1 MSGILD
7 WLFGVR
13 ELSFG
18 GAEVA
23 IDFARPVPA
32 WGWLLIV
39 ASAFVVSAWSYSRLE
54 GRLWGRWVLA
64 GLRGMLIVLLAVLIS
79 GPRLSQQTQS
89 VERDSVVVLL
99 DRSGSM
105 GVVDAGAA
113 GSRVSRDQQMKE
125 ILRGTQRVW
134 GQLAADRSVVWMGFD
149 GSAVVL
155 DAATGGAVP
164 ELGEA
169 VGRRTSLGPALEQA
183 LRRTAARPVAGV
195 VVMSD
200 GRTSEPASRA
210 VLDQLRGRQIP
221 VFVVPL
227 GSQNA
232 LADLAVREVT
242 APAASFVGDSVP
254 VSAVVA
260 RSGET
265 SAKGT
270 ARARLVDRRSGKVLD
285 ERVIEF
291 AADEREKRVSL
302 TGKPDEAGETPWVV
316 EIAGESADIA
326 PGNDSAQ
333 VVIRLVDRPI
343 RVVYFDGYP
352 RWEYRYLKN
361 LLVREK
367 SVRSSVTVL
376 QAQRRFLQEGSD
388 PLAVIPRS
396 AQEWREFDVVVIGD
410 VRPEMF
416 SPEQLAQIREHVSRD
431 GGGILFVGGPQATPD
446 AWKGT
451 PLADL
456 LPFSM
461 NEDGGR
467 GIPVWL
473 EPVVVSP
480 TPAADRQGLMR
491 LSDDPNQPWPKEL
504 SEGATGWSALRYA
517 QKIDPARV
525 KPAAEVLAEVRPA
538 GVDGAAATPV
548 VLSMRFGAG
557 VSMYVATDETW
568 RWRYGR
574 GEVLP
579 ERFWLPMLR
588 TLARQGL
595 AASGQAG
602 VLSAT
607 PSRAA
612 VDQPVQVLLRVM
624 DQAVLDSRPRSLQAR
639 VTPRLSGGGSGSGGG
654 IPTELRLIPQGG
666 DGPDGTPPSLF
677 SAAWIPTEAGTYDV
691 EVVDPTIAGT
701 GLKAVVE
708 AEFSDDEFRVPD
720 ADHAGLAAL
729 AEATGGAVVAPERV
743 DSLPG
748 LLPNREVRLLGAPN
762 VETLWDKPFVWV
774 LLMVLACGEWV
785 GRRLI
790 RLS

>member
-18 GAEVA
+18 GAEVV

-32 WGWLLIV
+32 WAWLLIV
-39 ASAFVVSAWSYSRLE
+39 TASFGAAAWSYSRLE
-54 GRLWGRWVLA
+54 GRLWVRWVLA
-64 GLRGMLIVLLAVLIS
+64 GLRGMLMVLLAVLIS

-105 GVVDAGAA
+105 GVVDAGESGA
-113 GSRVSRDQQMKE
+113 RVSRDAQMKE
-125 ILRGTQRVW
+125 ILRGSEPVW
-134 GQLAADRSVVWMGFD
+134 SGLAADRNLVWMGFD

-155 DAATGGAVP
+155 EPAAGRAVP

-169 VGRRTSLGPALEQA
+169 GGRRTSLGPALEQA
-183 LRRTAARPVAGV
+183 LRRTAARPVAGIV
-195 VVMSD
+195 VLSD
-200 GRTSEPASRA
+200 GRTPEPAPRA
-210 VLDQLRGRQIP
+210 VLEQLRGRQIP

-227 GSQNA
+227 GSETA

-254 VSAVVA
+254 VSAVVT
-260 RSGET
+260 RSGDLGGKGP
-265 SAKGT
+265 AKV
-270 ARARLVDRRSGKVLD
+270 RLVDRRTGKVLD
-285 ERVIEF
+285 ERVVEF
-291 AADEREKRVSL
+291 AADERERRVSL

-316 EIAGESADIA
+316 EIAGDSADIA
-326 PGNDSAQ
+326 PGNDAAQ

-352 RWEYRYLKN
+352 RWEYRYVKN

-388 PLAVIPRS
+388 PLAMIPRS
-396 AQEWREFDVVVIGD
+396 APEWREFDVVVIGD

-431 GGGILFVGGPQATPD
+431 GGGILFIGGPQATPD

-480 TPAADRQGLMR
+480 TASADRLGLLR
-491 LSDDPNQPWPKEL
+491 LSEDPNQPWPREL
-504 SEGATGWSALRYA
+504 SDGAAGWSALRYA

-525 KPAAEVLAEVRPA
+525 KPAAEVLAEARSA
-538 GVDGAAATPV
+538 SGEGTDATPL

-574 GEVLP
+574 GEVLQ
-579 ERFWLPMLR
+579 ERFWLPILR
-588 TLARQGL
+588 MLARQGL

-607 PSRAA
+607 PARAA

-639 VTPRLSGGGSGSGGG
+639 VTPRLPGGGGL
-654 IPTELRLIPQGG
+654 PTELRLVPQGG

-691 EVVDPTIAGT
+691 EVVDPTIAAT

-729 AEATGGAVVAPERV
+729 AEATGGAVVRPDQV
-743 DSLPG
+743 GTLPG
-748 LLPNREVRLLGAPN
+748 LLPNREVRLLGAPT
-762 VETLWDKPFVWV
+762 VETLWDKPLVWL